1 MMRLLV
7 ILILTFS
14 FQSLIKAD
22 DIRNIEIENMSIGDN
37 ILDFFTKKEIKRNTV
52 DWYNDNKYT
61 TIEIIKNLDKYDSLQ
76 ISFLTKDSKKTIT
89 ALDGLVNYKDKIEKC
104 YKELDEVYKKI
115 KSIVPNL
122 NDEGKLTYKHNGDET
137 GKSNITDYVLENN
150 NQDSIQIACYNY
162 SESYGNN
169 LDHLRV
175 GIRLVDFRRWL
186 TEKAFK

>member
-1 MMRLLV
+1 MKRLLI

-14 FQSLIKAD
+14 FQNLVEAD
-22 DIRNIEIENMSIGDN
+22 DIRNIEIENMSIGDS

-52 DWYNDNKYT
+52 DWYNDNEYT

-89 ALDGLVNYKDKIEKC
+89 ALDGLVSYKYKIEEC
-104 YKELDEVYKKI
+104 YKKLDEVYKKI

-137 GKSNITDYVLENN
+137 GESTITDYVLETNKN
-150 NQDSIQIACYNY
+150 DEIQIACYDY
-162 SESYGNN
+162 SKNFSNN
-169 LDHLRV
+169 NDNLRV
-175 GIRLVDFRRWL
+175 GIRLIDFRNFLRN
-186 TEKAFK
+186 EAYK